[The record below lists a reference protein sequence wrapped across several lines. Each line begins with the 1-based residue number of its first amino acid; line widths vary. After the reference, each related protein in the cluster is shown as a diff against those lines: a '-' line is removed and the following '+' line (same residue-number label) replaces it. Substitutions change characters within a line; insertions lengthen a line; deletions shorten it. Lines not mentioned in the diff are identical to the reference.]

1 MAQVLVIT
9 NSKELKARLSK
20 VQTNKYS
27 WEVVVKDT
35 SIEAISM
42 LQLLSDIEV
51 IICRDLIASDPVA
64 EKICGYLAE
73 NAKEIGREIPVIILG
88 EKKVNYAWAKAI
100 PKDTEWDKIAA
111 LTESIVAPQKK
122 AREAKVKE
130 VEKAAAAKETNF
142 KFDDMFSFDQPIDVY
157 EAKPKKKS
165 SGQNVD
171 LEDVIF
177 TEEGAAPPDE
187 DDGKPQPKIIM
198 NRNVIK
204 KIDSLVKMLDTD
216 KPLPMIDPAN
226 VDKLDSL
233 LKALDTEKTAI
244 LASAINQAT
253 PGAIAGQILQQP
265 SSTPAPAPT
274 PAPVPVVEKKLPISK
289 PKPAAAS
296 AAPVVEGPEY
306 IPIGIRYFLNMS
318 DSPIT
323 MDIYTRT
330 KNGDDFTYTKK
341 FSINDKIDRQ
351 TVEQYAGSGVK
362 DLYIH
367 RSQHNKTL
375 DSLNHQLITKYR
387 LRNMPDIDKM
397 LLNSDSYHIVLD
409 LFRNQEINNYTAE
422 LISES
427 LKTMKNLVRLPDAM
441 SIYFS
446 SLKERKISY
455 SYAHCHLTCLLIHN
469 IVGGFSWSN
478 KDTKDIVVYLSYFH
492 DLALHN
498 DRLVRAHHYYTQEEE
513 KLSEEDKSIIQK
525 HADTAA
531 KISGKI
537 LHTAFD
543 LASLVREHH
552 GLKTGVGFTEFLSTN
567 ISPLCMVMI
576 VVEEFV
582 TCYLDVTES
591 GVQEIDK
598 GDLGNIFEALEEKYS
613 MSTYLET
620 VKSLKKLFAITQAS
634 NATA

>member
-9 NSKELKARLSK
+9 NSKELKAHLSK

-27 WEVVVKDT
+27 WEVIVKDS

-51 IICRDLIASDPVA
+51 VVCKDLIASDPVA

-73 NAKEIGREIPVIILG
+73 NAKEIGKEIPVIILG
-88 EKKVNYAWAKAI
+88 EKKVNYARAKAI

-111 LTESIVAPQKK
+111 LTESIIAPQQK
-122 AREAKVKE
+122 ARETKVKE
-130 VEKAAAAKETNF
+130 VEQAAAAIETNF
-142 KFDDMFSFDQPIDVY
+142 KFDDMFSFDQPIDVH
-157 EAKPKKKS
+157 EPKPKKKS

-177 TEEGAAPPDE
+177 IEEGAAPPDE

-198 NRNVIK
+198 NRTVIK

-216 KPLPMIDPAN
+216 KPLPMMDPAN
-226 VDKLDSL
+226 VDKLDNL
-233 LKALDTEKTAI
+233 LKALDSDKTAI
-244 LASAINQAT
+244 LANAINQAT
-253 PGAIAGQILQQP
+253 PGAVAGQTLQ
-265 SSTPAPAPT
+265 PAPA

-289 PKPAAAS
+289 PKPAAAAE
-296 AAPVVEGPEY
+296 AAPVAEGPEY
-306 IPIGIRYFLNMS
+306 VPIGIRYFLNMS

-323 MDIYTRT
+323 MDIFTRA
-330 KNGDDFTYTKK
+330 KDGEDFTYTKK

-362 DLYIH
+362 DLYVH

-455 SYAHCHLTCLLIHN
+455 SYAHCHLTCLLINN
-469 IVGGFSWSN
+469 IVGGFSWN
-478 KDTKDIVVYLSYFH
+478 TKDTKDIVVYLSYFH

-498 DRLVRAHHYYTQEEE
+498 DRLVRAHHYYSQEED
-513 KLSEEDKSIIQK
+513 KLSEEDKAIIQK

-552 GLKTGVGFTEFLSTN
+552 GLKTGIGFTELLSTN

-582 TCYLDVTES
+582 TCYLDVTEI
-591 GVQEIDK
+591 GLQEIARV
-598 GDLGNIFEALEEKYS
+598 DLENIFVALEDKYS

-620 VKSLKKLFAITQAS
+620 VKSLKKLFAIAQAS